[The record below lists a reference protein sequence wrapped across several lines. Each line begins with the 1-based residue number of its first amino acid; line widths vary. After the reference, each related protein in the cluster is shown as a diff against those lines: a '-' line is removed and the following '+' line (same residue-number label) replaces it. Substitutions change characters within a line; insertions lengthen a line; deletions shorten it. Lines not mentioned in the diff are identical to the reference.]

1 LLNKLRREQKFLAFN
16 MSECD
21 GKTKNGD
28 NSGRKTVIEHND

>member
-1 LLNKLRREQKFLAFN
+1 